1 MTEDTKK
8 KIKSDI
14 RKYETLMEFS
24 STDNL
29 VYGKIASFLKEVLR
43 KRKINIQK
51 KRRLLWIFYY

>member
-29 VYGKIASFLKEVLR
+29 IYGKIASFLTEVLR
-43 KRKINIQK
+43 NDQKRHI
-51 KRRLLWIFYY
+51 R